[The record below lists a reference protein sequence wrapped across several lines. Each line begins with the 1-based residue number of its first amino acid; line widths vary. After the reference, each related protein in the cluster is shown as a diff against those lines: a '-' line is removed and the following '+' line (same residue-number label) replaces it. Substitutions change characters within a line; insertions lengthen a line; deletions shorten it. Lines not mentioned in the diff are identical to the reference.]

1 MPAIRDFSQGYHTT
15 TTLKHV
21 EAPIPVYAA
30 GDLLL
35 AVVSIDDSA
44 GGGAQNVLGGMPAQY
59 ARYDDGGVFTNYDI
73 AANNATAADFFV
85 VAVAPAVNDAFYVGS
100 ATTFKEVDFLFSTQG
115 VGTWTNTWEY
125 WNGAAWVT
133 VNTPSDGTTSFK
145 AATTVHARVTHVPQ
159 TNWATTTVNGVS
171 AYWLRSRVSAFT
183 SITTRPVCTQLW
195 VIPVETSGSSGW
207 KQLFAYS
214 AGTTPS
220 PTTVVWKIAS
230 ASEPV
235 ATTFFYNKTAE
246 TANVELISIR
256 DVAQVHDTGSA
267 ALTINVN
274 ATNRTFIRTTGSFA
288 TDGFEVN
295 DTIDMTGFTNAGN
308 NTNKIIESITT
319 TTNANDTI
327 TVTSGT
333 GLVTE
338 TGTNDERIVSTP
350 FNNTKFANA
359 NASTS
364 KQNLPTLTTNRNNC
378 LLVWT
383 VVSDAVS
390 VPSIIEGACQLIAGK
405 DGAAHSDGCAWGFQ
419 AVAGVTP
426 TVTMSQMSAVVTT
439 QSVIAINPPATGAT
453 IIPGYCSADAS
464 VYVSPFTGAAYNGDS
479 VPTATITTPFTGTI
493 NGRPLANGGT
503 TVTRTDSGINSYHA
517 MNNVTGVTTNGSFAG
532 TRTTIVARTTLA
544 SKNILFHIQP
554 YLPVNIQTTDSVALI
569 GACGV
574 AIGLASTT
582 GNFKVWHVAGS
593 GTSWG
598 VQRHQPVVINT
609 DATAG
614 LLQTTGTLNTASI
627 TEIGLMVSSKIV
639 AASWL
644 VGSVWALDTCT
655 IAGGNAAN
663 PLSMDQIVA
672 SYADG
677 HERRSAIRQGAN
689 QALFLGPVQ
698 IGDGGTN
705 PVYLSL
711 DATAAE
717 FPRQYNKTLKEVYYN
732 SVDNYAGLIYYPGAS
747 DTIIHKNSIIS
758 SPSRYKWGL
767 HASAS
772 TSATYDF
779 SGLAVIGAGTIT
791 LNKAITVTGLTINDY
806 STIDASSL
814 TLLSSTIKAVPA
826 TNDSVTTN
834 STSTF
839 TSCIIDV
846 SAVTSGNR
854 WLSTATPD
862 KFSLC
867 TFTGGGGHAL
877 RLTATGSFTL
887 DGNTWTSFGA
897 DGTNGAAIYNDS
909 GGAVTLTITN
919 GSAPTIRN
927 GVGASTTLIV
937 SPVTTQVT
945 TTDAT
950 SGSVISG
957 ARVLVLAADATGPL
971 PYQKA
976 TTITRSGSTAT
987 ATCTAHGLTTGSKAL
1002 IKGAN
1007 QAEYN
1012 GLHIITNT
1020 GANTFTFKVSGTPT
1034 TPATGTILTTGVLI
1048 AGKTDGVGVIS
1059 DIRSLASSQNVTGRA
1074 RYGTDTA
1081 SPGGLG
1087 FNAAAD
1093 ALTTVDGT
1101 IVADLNYF
1109 STSFWLKRPTG
1120 VTDSI
1125 PFEAEAN
1132 GSNFIVYLNG
1142 GTLTLTDGYG
1152 FATLATGPVLTVETW
1167 YYVGVV
1173 RNGTALALYVG
1184 TEGAAPTKYTGT
1196 DALLGTTQRILHY
1209 GTSGNLYLGAAIVS
1223 HARVWDAILSDAE
1236 IEAERTNF
1244 DPVRTADLKA
1254 EWPLNDTANPYVDI
1268 SGNENTLV
1276 NAGSGT
1282 WTSHTGPSF
1291 PAKTKY
1297 RTAGISG
1304 TVSSTTGLSTTLQLI
1319 PDQ

>member
-1 MPAIRDFSQGYHTT
+1 MPAIRDFSQGYHATT
-15 TTLKHV
+15 TFKHV
-21 EAPIPVYAA
+21 EAPTPVYQA

-35 AVVSIDDSA
+35 AIISIDDSA
-44 GGGAQNVLGGMPAQY
+44 AAAAQNVLGGMPAQY
-59 ARYDDGGVFTNYDI
+59 ARLDVATVFTNYDT
-73 AANNATAADFFV
+73 AANDATAADFFP
-85 VAVAPAVNDAFYVGS
+85 VAATPAVNDAFYVGS
-100 ATTFKEVDFLFSTQG
+100 ATTFNEVDFLFSTQG
-115 VGTWTNTWEY
+115 AGTWTNTWEY

-195 VIPVETSGSSGW
+195 VIPVETSGSAGW
-207 KQLFAYS
+207 KQLFAYY
-214 AGTTPS
+214 AGTTPA
-220 PTTVVWKIAS
+220 PLTAVWKIAS

-235 ATTFFYNKTAE
+235 ATTFFYNTTAE

-274 ATNRTFIRTTGSFA
+274 ATNRTFIRTTGSFV
-288 TDGFEVN
+288 TDGFQVN
-295 DTIDMTGFTNAGN
+295 DTIDTTGFTNGGN
-308 NTNKIIESITT
+308 NTTKIIESITT

-327 TVTSGT
+327 TVTSAT

-338 TGTNDERIVSTP
+338 TGNNNERIVSTP
-350 FNNTKFANA
+350 FNSTKYANA
-359 NASTS
+359 NANTS

-378 LLVWT
+378 LLIWA
-383 VVSDAVS
+383 VSPDAAS
-390 VPSIIEGACQLIAGK
+390 VPSIIEGPCQFIAGK
-405 DGAAHSDGCAWGFQ
+405 DGAAHSDGFAWGFQ
-419 AVAGVTP
+419 ATAGVTP
-426 TVTMSQMSAVVTT
+426 TVTMSQMSAVVTE
-439 QSVIAINPPATGAT
+439 QAVIAINPPATGAS
-453 IIPGYCSADAS
+453 IIPGYCAADTS

-479 VPTATITTPFTGTI
+479 VPATTITTPFTGTI
-493 NGRPLANGGT
+493 NGVPLTAGGA
-503 TVTRTDSGINSYHA
+503 TVTRADSGINSYHA
-517 MNNVTGVTTNGSFAG
+517 MSNFTGVVTSGTYAG
-532 TRTTIVARTTLA
+532 TRTTLVARTNLA

-554 YLPVNIQTTDSVALI
+554 YLPVDIQTTDSAALT

-574 AIGLASTT
+574 GIGLASTA
-582 GNFKVWHVAGS
+582 GNFKVWHVGGAQA
-593 GTSWG
+593 SWG
-598 VQRHQPVVINT
+598 IQRHQPVVINT
-609 DATAG
+609 DATTG

-639 AASWL
+639 AANWL
-644 VGSVWALDTCT
+644 AGSVWALDTCT

-663 PLSMDQIVA
+663 PLNMTQIVA

-677 HERRSAIRQGAN
+677 HERRSAIRQGSN

-711 DATAAE
+711 DATATE
-717 FPRQYNKTLKEVYYN
+717 FPRQYNKSLKEVYYN
-732 SVDNYAGLIYYPGAS
+732 SVDNFAGLIYYPGAS
-747 DTIIHKNSIIS
+747 DTIIHKNSVIS

-772 TSATYDF
+772 TSATYNF
-779 SGLAVIGAGTIT
+779 SGLSVIGAGTIT
-791 LNKAITVTGLTINDY
+791 LNKAITITGLTINDY
-806 STIDASSL
+806 STLDLSSL
-814 TLLSSTIKAVPA
+814 TLTSSTIKVVPA

-834 STSTF
+834 STSTL
-839 TSCIIDV
+839 TSCTLDV
-846 SAVTSGNR
+846 STVTSGNR

-862 KFSLC
+862 KFSSC
-867 TFTGGGGHAL
+867 TFIGGGGHAL
-877 RLTATGSFTL
+877 RLTAAGSFTL
-887 DGNTWTSFGA
+887 TGNTWTSFGA

-909 GGAVTLTITN
+909 GGAVTLTIT
-919 GSAPTIRN
+919 GGTVPTIRN
-927 GVGASTTLIV
+927 GAGASTTLV
-937 SPVTTQVT
+937 VAPVTTQIT
-945 TTDAT
+945 TLDAI
-950 SGSVISG
+950 SGSAISG
-957 ARVLVLAADATGPL
+957 ARVLVTAADATGPL
-971 PYQKA
+971 PYQKS

-987 ATCTAHGLTTGSKAL
+987 ASCTAHGLTTGSRVL

-1007 QAEYN
+1007 QTEYN
-1012 GLHIITNT
+1012 GIHIVTVT
-1020 GANTFTFKVSGTPT
+1020 GSGTFTFKVSGTPT
-1034 TPATGTILTTGVLI
+1034 TPATGTIVSTGVLI
-1048 AGKTDGVGVIS
+1048 AGKTNGSGVIS

-1081 SPGGLG
+1081 SPGSLG
-1087 FNAAAD
+1087 FNAIGD
-1093 ALTTVDGT
+1093 ALKTVDLT
-1101 IVADLNYF
+1101 IVPDLNFF
-1109 STSFWLKRPTG
+1109 STTFWLKRPTG

-1142 GTLTLTDGYG
+1142 GVLTLTNGYG
-1152 FATLATGPVLTVETW
+1152 FATIATGPTLTVETW
-1167 YYVGVV
+1167 YFVGVV
-1173 RNGTALALYVG
+1173 RNGTSLALYVG
-1184 TEGAAPTKYTGT
+1184 TEGAAVTKYTGT
-1196 DALLGTTQRILHY
+1196 EALLGTTQRILHY

-1244 DPVRTADLKA
+1244 DPVRTAGLKA
-1254 EWPLNDTANPYVDI
+1254 EWPLNDTVNPYVDI

-1276 NAGSGT
+1276 NGGSGT